1 MEKTHHSPAESSAA
15 SSNSDHYLKHVNKLS
30 HKISK
35 PPLKKHPLDSLP
47 DQPDQPL
54 AQGPAVVNQNQ
65 PVQLQAPPPP
75 PPPQAQ
81 PPQQPPVYNINKND
95 FRDVV
100 QKLTGSTA
108 HDRAPTPP
116 PPPPPQQP
124 PVQAPKP
131 PSSRLHR
138 IRPPPLAQLINR
150 PNGLVTQQQ
159 QQQSAMLNPNIFHPM
174 NSLNATINPNHVIS
188 SGFNPMGRPVAPLSP
203 LPPLPSVHAAA
214 ESPVSAYMRRL
225 QSSMAAVDPRLDQFT
240 GFGPL
245 APLASPRWSNLAP
258 PPPPP
263 PPQQQRVAASG
274 QDSIPPPPEQAAQSQ
289 LPPSSPM
296 PFGCLNSPR
305 SAYPPLSPGFLFS
318 PTSGQLGFPQLPV
331 SPTVSVPSPTDRGR

>member
-1 MEKTHHSPAESSAA
+1 MERTHHSSAESTATN
-15 SSNSDHYLKHVNKLS
+15 SSSDHYLKHLNKLS

-54 AQGPAVVNQNQ
+54 TQGPAVAYQNQNQ
-65 PVQLQAPPPP
+65 PVQLQAPP

-100 QKLTGSTA
+100 QKLTGSTT
-108 HDRAPTPP
+108 HDRAPAP
-116 PPPPPQQP
+116 PPPPPQQQP
-124 PVQAPKP
+124 PVQAPNP

-138 IRPPPLAQLINR
+138 IRPPPLAQLSNR

-159 QQQSAMLNPNIFHPM
+159 SSMLNPNIFHPM
-174 NSLNATINPNHVIS
+174 NSLTASINPNPVIT
-188 SGFNPMGRPVAPLSP
+188 SGFNPIGRPVAPLSP
-203 LPPLPSVHAAA
+203 LPPLPTVHAAA

-225 QSSMAAVDPRLDQFT
+225 QSSMAAVDPRPDQFT

-245 APLASPRWSNLAP
+245 APQASPRWSNLAP
-258 PPPPP
+258 PPP
-263 PPQQQRVAASG
+263 QQQQQQVAAPG
-274 QDSIPPPPEQAAQSQ
+274 QGSIPPPPEPAAQSQ
-289 LPPSSPM
+289 LPLSSPM

-305 SAYPPLSPGFLFS
+305 SAYPLLSPGFLFS

-331 SPTVSVPSPTDRGR
+331 SPTVPVPSPRDRGH